1 MIAKDSI
8 RKVAAPTHNQGVPE
22 SCPGG
27 PTQIKRVSEYYTLKP
42 FFHLESTTIL
52 F

>member
-8 RKVAAPTHNQGVPE
+8 RKVAAPTHNQGVPG

-27 PTQIKRVSEYYTLKP
+27 PTLKEP
-42 FFHLESTTIL
+42 LTE
-52 F
+52 